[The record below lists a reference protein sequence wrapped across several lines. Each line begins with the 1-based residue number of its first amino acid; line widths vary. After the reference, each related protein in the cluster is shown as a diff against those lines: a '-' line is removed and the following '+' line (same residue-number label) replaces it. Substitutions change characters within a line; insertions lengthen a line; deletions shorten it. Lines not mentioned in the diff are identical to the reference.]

1 MLTMQTLVHIAG
13 TSTVAQAA
21 LLLSLLAPEN
31 ELSESLLLPGN
42 KGRLSLHIASKLAIH
57 SFHGAKYITAHFARS
72 NAMWE
77 STGAAG
83 CAKVLIIGAD
93 TRICKKNTLPKSL
106 IPNNVAVYQLQGVEE
121 PVEEPQAG
129 KRAPVAPQAGK
140 RAPVAAKEPVAAKK
154 AKAS

>member
-1 MLTMQTLVHIAG
+1 MMQTLVHIAG

-21 LLLSLLAPEN
+21 LLLSLLDPEN
-31 ELSESLLLPGN
+31 EVSESLLLPGN

-106 IPNNVAVYQLQGVEE
+106 IPNKVAVYQLQGVEK
-121 PVEEPQAG
+121 PQAG
-129 KRAPVAPQAGK
+129 KRAPVAT
-140 RAPVAAKEPVAAKK
+140 KEPVAAKK

>member
-1 MLTMQTLVHIAG
+1 MQTLVHVAG

-21 LLLSLLAPEN
+21 LLLSLLDPEN
-31 ELSESLLLPGN
+31 EVSESLLLPGN

-93 TRICKKNTLPKSL
+93 TRICKKNTLPKSSS
-106 IPNNVAVYQLQGVEE
+106 QTT
-121 PVEEPQAG
+121 
-129 KRAPVAPQAGK
+129 
-140 RAPVAAKEPVAAKK
+140 
-154 AKAS
+154 